1 MRSNVQF
8 IVSIFDGRV
17 RGARGR
23 GRRYLFPRWEWA
35 LQFAPEALSCLIF
48 YVKSCRLR
56 NLQPNV
62 VRLDPQKDRAA
73 QLLAEGNLLIRG
85 CADEL
90 GVYENKILS
99 AAELTA

>member
-1 MRSNVQF
+1 MKPR
-8 IVSIFDGRV
+8 IVSIFDGK
-17 RGARGR
+17 GAGRSWVVIWR

-62 VRLDPQKDRAA
+62 QFWA
-73 QLLAEGNLLIRG
+73 
-85 CADEL
+85 
-90 GVYENKILS
+90 
-99 AAELTA
+99 